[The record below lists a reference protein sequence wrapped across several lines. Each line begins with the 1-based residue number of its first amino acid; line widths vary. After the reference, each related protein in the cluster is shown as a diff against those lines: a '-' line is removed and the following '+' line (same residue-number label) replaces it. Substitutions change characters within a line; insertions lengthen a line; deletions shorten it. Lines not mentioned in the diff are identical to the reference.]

1 MKVQQNL
8 WQSETNNMLH
18 ILRFSRRVPLL
29 RMTAGEHPQAVTLRT
44 LRAGLHLQA
53 TTATHSKNIMHVL
66 RFFDYAKA
74 TLRMTQNMNVT
85 HEAHRAVAI
94 LKVQLLNLSTK
105 KMHEFLHFLLFINKL

>member
-1 MKVQQNL
+1 
-8 WQSETNNMLH
+8 
-18 ILRFSRRVPLL
+18 
-29 RMTAGEHPQAVTLRT
+29 MTAGEHPQAVTLRT

-94 LKVQLLNLSTK
+94 LKVRFNFKHK
-105 KMHEFLHFLLFINKL
+105 KMQGLLHFLLFINKL